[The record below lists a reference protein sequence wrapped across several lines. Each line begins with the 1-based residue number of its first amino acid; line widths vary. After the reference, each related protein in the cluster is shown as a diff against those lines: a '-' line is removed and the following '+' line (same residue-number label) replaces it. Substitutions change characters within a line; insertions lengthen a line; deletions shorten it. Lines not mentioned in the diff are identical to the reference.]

1 MAHYMYKSKLLISF
15 LFLISSVVVFG
26 QQTAAFTEA
35 DAAFKRGMD
44 FYDKGIYNVAIQEFT
59 ASLNQLR
66 PAVEPETRLLR
77 GRAELYLAKSAVRA
91 NQPNA
96 EQLMLDYIRTY
107 YPDPLASE
115 AALEMGDFYFNQNK
129 VEKALSFYESVPAS
143 TVSPALRDQ
152 LAFKI
157 GYSLFLQKKFPQAKI
172 QFVKQKENTAA
183 PYYMESNYYYGL
195 CVFYENNLDEAA
207 KSFLRIKDS
216 KQYAGI
222 APYMLVQ
229 VYAAKKDY
237 DNVLRYGLDAANGN
251 AGKKNYKQI
260 NQLVGQAFFEKRD
273 FANAEKYLT
282 VGAEGNNAM
291 REEDFY
297 QLGFCQHKN
306 GHYAEAAQNLENLNR
321 SDNTTG
327 QNGMYLLGDCYLRL
341 GDRNKA
347 KQAFAQAAKLSY
359 DVPTQEEAQWNYGK
373 LCYELKQTQEAV
385 DALQAIPLRGKYYN
399 EAQTLLGDALLQTR
413 NFEGAIKVMTSA
425 AYKSPKL
432 RETLQKANVYQ
443 GMELY
448 QKNDIVNAKRYFEN
462 SLLDAPDAT
471 TKTMAEYWLAD
482 ITHQQKDY
490 AASERYLNSYFSTA
504 RTLNNLPPESA
515 VYSAN
520 YLNGYDNLKQK
531 NYTAAQT
538 NFQDCLTSLRANWS
552 DIHNDGLKTQML
564 GDATLRLG
572 DCFFKKNQYDNAMKY
587 YNEAISK
594 NYSGVPYALYQQGI
608 IQGLQGKAVDKI
620 LSLEKVT
627 NNYPTSEFAPIALL
641 EVGSTYLNINQL
653 DQAQAALMQLI
664 TNYKNRPDIM
674 VQGLMKLGL
683 IAQNKG
689 NSEQAI
695 NYYKQVFYNAPSAL
709 QAKSAQDRLK
719 DIYVND
725 LGKPDDYFAF
735 LQTIPGYKADAL
747 EQDSVTY
754 RAAEVQ
760 YEQSNY
766 QKAIANFT
774 TYLSRFPN
782 SINTTSAFYYR
793 AESHAVLK
801 DYDNAQAD
809 YENVV
814 QRGQSRFYEKSVENA
829 ALLAYNNKK
838 DFAKSLDLYSK
849 FEKVAST
856 DDKRFEAELGAM
868 RSAYRLNKSDAVSEF
883 ATKVASNARA
893 SQAQISTA
901 SLYLGKVA
909 VDRNSLDEAQ
919 TQIEKS
925 IRTNTAND
933 EALYEAK
940 YLDALIAY
948 KRGQYDIA
956 FNKAD
961 KAAENNPFEY
971 WAGRCTILQA
981 DVYVQRND
989 LFGARAALNS
999 IVDGVKSF
1007 PELITEAKQKL
1018 LALEGKEK
1026 LKSRITTDKGSNSN
1040 LLDLDKGNR

>member
-1 MAHYMYKSKLLISF
+1 MHKQKFILSV
-15 LFLISSVVVFG
+15 LFLLPASFIFS

-59 ASLNQLR
+59 TSLNQLR
-66 PAVEPETRLLR
+66 PTVEPETRLLR

-143 TVSPALRDQ
+143 TVSPVLRDE

-157 GYSLFLQKKFPQAKI
+157 GYSLFLQKKFPQAKT
-172 QFVKQKENTAA
+172 QFMKQKENPTA
-183 PYYMESNYYYGL
+183 PHFTESNYYYGL

-222 APYMLVQ
+222 VPYILVQ
-229 VYAAKKDY
+229 VYASKKDY
-237 DNVLRYGLDAANGN
+237 DNVLRYGLEAANN
-251 AGKKNYKQI
+251 PKFKNYKQI
-260 NQLVGQAFFEKRD
+260 NQLVGQAYFEKRD
-273 FANAEKYLT
+273 FVNAEKYLT
-282 VGAEGNNAM
+282 VGADGNNAM

-306 GHYAEAAQNLENLNR
+306 GHYIEAAQNLENLNR
-321 SDNTTG
+321 AENVTG

-347 KQAFAQAAKLSY
+347 KQAFAQAAKLNF
-359 DVPTQEEAQWNYGK
+359 DLPTQEEAQWNYGK

-385 DALQAIPLRGKYYN
+385 DALQAIPPRGKYYN
-399 EAQTLLGDALLQTR
+399 DAQALLGDALLQTR
-413 NFEGAIKVMTSA
+413 DFDGAIKVMSNATF
-425 AYKSPKL
+425 KSPKL
-432 RETLQKANVYQ
+432 RETLQKANVYR

-448 QKNDIVNAKRYFEN
+448 QKNDIVNAKRYFES
-462 SLLDAPDAT
+462 SLLDAPDVT

-482 ITHQQKDY
+482 IAHQQKDF
-490 AASERYLNSYFSTA
+490 AGSQRYLNGYFSTA
-504 RTLNNLPPESA
+504 RTLKSLPPESA
-515 VYSAN
+515 VFSAN
-520 YLNGYDNLKQK
+520 YLNGYNNLKQK

-538 NFQDCLTSLRANWS
+538 NFQDCLTSLRANWDYIS
-552 DIHNDGLKTQML
+552 NDGLKNQTL

-572 DCFFKKNQYDNAMKY
+572 DCFFKRNQYDNANKY
-587 YNEAISK
+587 YNEAIK
-594 NYSGVPYALYQQGI
+594 NNYAGVPYALYQQGI
-608 IQGLQGKAVDKI
+608 ILGLQGKPVDKV
-620 LSLEKVT
+620 LSLEKVV

-674 VQGLMKLGL
+674 VQGLLKLGL

-695 NYYKQVFYNAPSAL
+695 NYYKQVFYNNPSAL
-709 QAKSAQDRLK
+709 QAKAAQDRLK

-725 LGKPDDYFAF
+725 LGKPDEYFAF

-760 YEQSNY
+760 YEQSNF
-766 QKAIANFT
+766 QKAIPNFT

-782 SINTTSAFYYR
+782 SVNTTAAFYYR
-793 AESHAVLK
+793 AESYAALK
-801 DYDNAQAD
+801 EYDNAQTD

-849 FEKVAST
+849 FERVAST

-868 RSAYRLNKSDAVSEF
+868 RSAYKLNKSDAVAEF
-883 ATKVASNARA
+883 ASKVASNARA
-893 SQAQISTA
+893 TQAQISTA
-901 SLYLGKVA
+901 SLYLGKIA
-909 VDRNSLDEAQ
+909 IDRNSLDDAQ
-919 TQIEKS
+919 TNIEKS
-925 IRTNTAND
+925 IRTNSAND

-940 YLDALIAY
+940 YLDALISY
-948 KRGQYDIA
+948 KRGRYDDA

-971 WAGRCTILQA
+971 WAGRCTILQS

-999 IVDGVKSF
+999 IVDGVKNF
-1007 PELITEAKQKL
+1007 PELVAEAKQKL
-1018 LALEGKEK
+1018 AALEGKEK
-1026 LKSRITTDKGSNSN
+1026 LKSRITTDKGTTSN
-1040 LLDLDKGNR
+1040 LLDLDKGN